1 MNTNNPLGQRP
12 FQQMGLAGDF
22 DFAGA
27 PVPQRVAPELLAGNA
42 IKEAWIHP
50 PAIVQEN
57 ASPWD
62 ADQSVM
68 MLGAGAVTSTQTV
81 VPSTDTTPATAGAI
95 GSGQPV
101 WSAWFSESS
110 VIPGIPNWGLVLGVA
125 VGVALLGQVK
135 KNPRLMYRRTPLEQ
149 ELARH
154 SHRMLKKGRPLS
166 AAEYRGAARW
176 AR

>member
-1 MNTNNPLGQRP
+1 MSTNNPLGQRP

-22 DFAGA
+22 DFPGA
-27 PVPQRVAPELLAGNA
+27 PIPRRAAPEMLAGNA
-42 IKEAWIHP
+42 IKEAWIQP
-50 PAIVQEN
+50 PAIVQEIT
-57 ASPWD
+57 SPWE
-62 ADQSVM
+62 AEQPVM
-68 MLGAGAVTSTQTV
+68 LLGDGAVTSTQTV
-81 VPSTDTTPATAGAI
+81 VPSANTTPVTTSAVA
-95 GSGQPV
+95 SGQPV

-135 KNPRLMYRRTPLEQ
+135 KNPRLVYRRTPLEQ
-149 ELARH
+149 ALARH
-154 SHRMLKKGRPLS
+154 SHRTLKRGYPML